1 MKDAL
6 NNTIVE
12 KNEVLLLPREG
23 VIITLLCITIVLV
36 TMNTAMFNLALNDLS
51 HYFNLPSS
59 IVSLTVTSY
68 SIMFAISSITY
79 SRLSDIVPLKRL
91 FAISLVL
98 TGGASVGAMLSN
110 HFWVLLAV
118 RVVQAAGAGAAISLS
133 IVLLARYVP
142 LARRGKA
149 LTFIMSSV
157 SLGFG
162 LGPVIG
168 GFVVQYLGWKYL
180 FAITSLL
187 LCIAPLLVRHI
198 PKESLPKRSFDLL
211 GALSLSAGMS
221 GLLVFLTYY
230 YPSALLI
237 GILGLLVFF
246 MRIRQAEHPFV
257 LPLLLTNKTYLVL
270 AFIGVL
276 SYLCNFAT
284 LFLLPQ
290 MLMKHFGLSASHAG
304 FIIFPGAIL
313 SIMLSRIVGAMIDKR
328 GNSSMLCA
336 TPILILIAAILFA
349 GVGTQ
354 YWVANVFVYMLM
366 NLGFAIISSSVSNE
380 ISRILPSSQ
389 IGSGTGLYQLMQFI
403 SGAFGIAVLSSTLE
417 RQQALSPSHAYANIF
432 WGLAVIAVLA
442 NLCAFLYVRR
452 LTQNAAKKL
461 AKPSNLNSI

>member
-1 MKDAL
+1 MP
-6 NNTIVE
+6 
-12 KNEVLLLPREG
+12 LLPREG

-59 IVSLTVTSY
+59 IVSLTVTGY

-79 SRLSDIVPLKRL
+79 SRLSDFVPLNRL

-110 HFWVLLAV
+110 HFWVLLTA
-118 RVVQAAGAGAAISLS
+118 RILQAAGAGAALSLS
-133 IVLLARYVP
+133 IVLLTRYVP
-142 LARRGKA
+142 LVRRGKSM
-149 LTFIMSSV
+149 TFIMSSV

-168 GFVVQYLGWKYL
+168 GLVVQYLGWKYL
-180 FAITSLL
+180 FAVTSLL
-187 LCIAPLLVRHI
+187 LCIAPLLMRYI
-198 PKESLPKRSFDLL
+198 PKESLAKRPFDLV
-211 GALSLSAGMS
+211 GAVTLSAGTA
-221 GLLVFLTYY
+221 GILLFLTNHH
-230 YPSALLI
+230 PIALLI
-237 GILGLLVFF
+237 GILGLLLFTI
-246 MRIRQAEHPFV
+246 RIRRAKHPFV
-257 LPLLLTNKTYLVL
+257 LPSLLTNRTYLVL
-270 AFIGVL
+270 ALIGVF

-290 MLMKHFGLSASHAG
+290 MLLKHFGLSASQAG
-304 FIIFPGAIL
+304 FVVFPGAIL
-313 SIMLSRIVGAMIDKR
+313 STLLSRTIGTMIDKR
-328 GNSSMLCA
+328 GNSSMLST
-336 TPILILIAAILFA
+336 TPMLILLAGVLFA

-354 YWVANVFVYMLM
+354 YWVANIFVYMLM

-389 IGSGTGLYQLMQFI
+389 IGSGTGLFQLMQFI
-403 SGAFGIAVLSSTLE
+403 SGSFGLAVLSSALE
-417 RQQALSPSHAYANIF
+417 WQQPLAPGHAYANLF

-452 LTQNAAKKL
+452 LFQKTT
-461 AKPSNLNSI
+461 